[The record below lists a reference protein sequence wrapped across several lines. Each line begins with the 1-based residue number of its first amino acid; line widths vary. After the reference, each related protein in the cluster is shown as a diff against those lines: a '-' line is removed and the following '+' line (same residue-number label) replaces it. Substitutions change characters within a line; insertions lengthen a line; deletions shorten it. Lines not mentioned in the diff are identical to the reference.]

1 MVSEYKNNECKYRI
15 DKLDNVVY
23 LVNEQSLRNIKIDNG
38 EAYVEDIA
46 QQPLMLHCYNISL
59 EDTETLDERYE
70 FTHTVKFSVV
80 GYANWKDLQGRYY
93 VIVRTVD
100 NEYWLVN
107 PLFPCKVTY
116 TYTLGHQDSHTDF
129 TLSTI
134 SNHPTLRIHNMTK
147 ARPYIC
153 KDYLLNGIDRL
164 FLNEKMYSTH
174 SGNQIYYTND
184 GFKEVIF
191 DRQSATFTEQFDGDN
206 VSHSIQFNIKFDDYK
221 DSWHYNLLEFTE
233 NLYAAVI
240 TTTKKEYVLCGFGFG
255 LQPSYTVTSDGE
267 MTPDHIEIRLSDMHN
282 NGDLFTL
289 VQDGTISLNDDRTY
303 QFTLEYDAWE
313 CVDDGFAKYLLQREL
328 DVLGNP
334 TGNYKCLSGYEED
347 FSFLGDNLISTF
359 DDVVTFYQPL
369 CKESGC
375 TLNTSLVSPLKM
387 SAGECSIFSI
397 KADSD
402 WEITNNAS
410 YLSFNP
416 TSGNANTIYTVSAC
430 NTSQTSA
437 NTSFTIDYCDTSES
451 FDVQI
456 ETVSTCFYGG
466 DEFNISSLE
475 QYVTIPIECCTN
487 WIEDPSGIITDIKLY
502 ENYIKV
508 FVPQNDT
515 MSARTF
521 NLDVTMCDGT
531 HSEVVIN
538 QTNYI
543 TRWWSVPMGGEYLCS
558 GSTKYEKEYYQIS
571 YDNGNTWE
579 MVLPIQT
586 RMGDVIEQ
594 SSRDC
599 QISIRWVETQETV
612 CYEGKKYVIEQE
624 QIKYS
629 NTDWMNTSNR
639 RRGGETED
647 SPSECSGSTIEEW
660 RVDTSEY
667 ICDGTTKYE
676 ELKLYIS
683 EDSGATWTP
692 TETIKKGIVLEYD
705 SEDCGY
711 EPPSGETY
719 YEWRV
724 ENTACNGF
732 DLYNYEQK
740 YVSYDGNTWSPT
752 GIWRYGTLIEANST
766 QCGYTPPIVYE
777 YRWLLT
783 SATTCVGYDKYEVYK
798 KQQSSDSGATW
809 QDVVPT
815 TTSYNGE
822 GTMTPVLVESA
833 STDCGY
839 VPPVEPIYR
848 WWAVPSSSEYIC
860 SGTSK
865 YTKEYYQ
872 VSYDNGS
879 TWQNVVPTQTRA
891 GEFIE
896 SASTDCGYEVLYKWE
911 VISGYTCS
919 GCTKYERTQKFVST
933 DGGQTWA
940 AVTPPEY
947 GIGNVVEQGSAD
959 CGCGTQYRWVVV
971 FGEYICSGTTKYTKE
986 KKQVSHNNG
995 QTWSDVVPLETR
1007 ANGIIEEKSV
1017 DCGYGQPI
1025 YRWVD
1030 GTMCDGCLAYKV
1042 SSLTTGGTTINVE
1055 CNSSSTLVSSEV
1067 TNRSVLSSTCVG
1079 NCVTAIGDG
1088 AFSGCTLLSNARI
1101 PSTISS
1107 IGNRAFLNCSGLLDA
1122 SIPDSVSS
1130 IGDYAFS
1137 GCTQLSCIN
1146 LPNYLQ
1152 TLGNSAFA
1160 SSKNFQTINIP
1171 ITLTYIPNQCFYDC
1185 DGLSD
1190 IVLPNSI
1197 TSIGDNAFTNC
1208 SGLYNFTIY
1217 ALTPPTMGSNV
1228 FSGVNIS
1235 LRIFVPPSAVD
1246 TYKSAS
1252 GWSTYASMIQA
1263 IIT

>member
-46 QQPLMLHCYNISL
+46 QQPLMFHCYNISL

-80 GYANWKDLQGRYY
+80 GYANWKDLQGKYY

-233 NLYAAVI
+233 NLYSAVI
-240 TTTKKEYVLCGFGFG
+240 TTKKNEYILCGFGFG

-347 FSFLGDNLISTF
+347 FSFLGDNLTGTF

-375 TLNTSLVSPLKM
+375 TLSTSLVSPLRM

-437 NTSFTIDYCDTSES
+437 NTSFTIGYCDTSES

-508 FVPQNDT
+508 FVPQNNT

-599 QISIRWVETQETV
+599 QISIRWVETQEDV
-612 CYEGKKYVIEQE
+612 CYAGRKYIIEQE

-629 NTDWMNTSNR
+629 NTDWMNTDNR
-639 RRGGETED
+639 RRGEETED
-647 SPSECSGSTIEEW
+647 SPSECTGST
-660 RVDTSEY
+660 
-667 ICDGTTKYE
+667 
-676 ELKLYIS
+676 
-683 EDSGATWTP
+683 
-692 TETIKKGIVLEYD
+692 
-705 SEDCGY
+705 
-711 EPPSGETY
+711 
-719 YEWRV
+719 
-724 ENTACNGF
+724 
-732 DLYNYEQK
+732 
-740 YVSYDGNTWSPT
+740 
-752 GIWRYGTLIEANST
+752 
-766 QCGYTPPIVYE
+766 YE

-783 SATTCVGYDKYEVYK
+783 SATTCVAYDKYYLYI
-798 KQQSSDSGATW
+798 KQQRLSGTSDTW
-809 QDVVPT
+809 VDVVPT
-815 TTSYNGE
+815 TISYDGDGE
-822 GTMTPVLVESA
+822 MTPVLAEA
-833 STDCGY
+833 EAADCGY
-839 VPPVEPIYR
+839 EPPIEPIYR
-848 WWAVPSSSEYIC
+848 WWSVPSSSEYIC

-872 VSYDNGS
+872 VSYDSGV
-879 TWQNVVPTQTRA
+879 TWSYVVPTQTRA
-891 GEFIE
+891 GELIE
-896 SASTDCGYEVLYKWE
+896 SGSTDCGYEAIYKWE

-919 GCTKYERTQKFVST
+919 GCTKYEKTQKFVST
-933 DGGQTWA
+933 DSGTTWE
-940 AVTPPEY
+940 AVIPVEY
-947 GIGNVVEQGSAD
+947 GIGNIIEQGSTD
-959 CGCGTQYRWVVV
+959 CGCSTQYRWVIIS
-971 FGEYICSGTTKYTKE
+971 GEYICIGTTKYIKE
-986 KKQVSHNNG
+986 KKQVSYNNG
-995 QTWSDVVPLETR
+995 VTWQDVVPSETR
-1007 ANGIIEEKSV
+1007 ANGIIEEQSV
-1017 DCGYGQPI
+1017 DCGYIEPI
-1025 YRWVD
+1025 YRWID
-1030 GTMCDGCLAYKV
+1030 GEMCDDCENYKAINYTN
-1042 SSLTTGGTTINVE
+1042 SGTSINVQ
-1055 CNSSSTLVSSEV
+1055 CNSSSTLDYSEI
-1067 TNRSVLSSTCVG
+1067 TNRDSLSSSTIGICT
-1079 NCVTAIGDG
+1079 NIIGD
-1088 AFSGCTLLSNARI
+1088 AAYSGCTNLDCVRI
-1101 PSTISS
+1101 PSTVTS
-1107 IGNRAFLNCSGLLDA
+1107 IGDYAFYNCQRLFDA
-1122 SIPDSVSS
+1122 SIPDSVTS
-1130 IGDYAFS
+1130 IGNYAFS
-1137 GCTQLSCIN
+1137 GCTQLNRIN
-1146 LPNYLQ
+1146 LPNYLTYLGEGAFEYARNFSSINIPT
-1152 TLGNSAFA
+1152 TLTSIPNNCFKECDGLYKANIPNTITSIGNSAFY
-1160 SSKNFQTINIP
+1160 SCNSLTSINIP
-1171 ITLTYIPNQCFYDC
+1171 S
-1185 DGLSD
+1185 G
-1190 IVLPNSI
+1190 V
-1197 TSIGDNAFTNC
+1197 TSIDGGAFYGCSSLTSVTFEQGSQLTSIWQNAFDSC
-1208 SGLYNFTIY
+1208 SGLTSINLNRVEYIGRGAFYGCRSLTSIDIPSVIIIDRSAFIYCSSLTSVTIGSGVTTIGDY
-1217 ALTPPTMGSNV
+1217 VFQDCNSLTSVTVNATTPPFLDYGSFDNTNNCPIYV
-1228 FSGVNIS
+1228 PNQSVN
-1235 LRIFVPPSAVD
+1235 A
-1246 TYKSAS
+1246 YKSAS
-1252 GWSTYASMIQA
+1252 GWSDYADRIQA
-1263 IIT
+1263 ITI